1 MDSTLG
7 AATKRKKTGFMPLS
21 ERVHLSELSAL
32 SEATAAVF
40 IPRKQWFVVGD
51 NDGNIKVCNDETM
64 QQFKTFRSHDR
75 RISYLDIHP
84 SEPYVLSASYRDD
97 TVKMW
102 NWEMDWEC
110 VRTFDVRAREVKFNP
125 KDADYFACATD
136 YGVKIWNIAS
146 PGSDDLTFYFRS
158 SCVISLDYLSRG
170 DELYLITGNWDGS
183 VKVRHRDDRSSTPC
197 LNVAN
202 GIIMRCIVLLTTQ
215 IWDWQSR
222 SCLKTLKEHTAN
234 VYTICAHPDLPLF
247 ITGSF
252 DGTVCLWNS
261 FTFE

>member
-1 MDSTLG
+1 MKVCIVVSSRSGVHARTLPSIG
-7 AATKRKKTGFMPLS
+7 HPHS
-21 ERVHLSELSAL
+21 EGGRRH
-32 SEATAAVF
+32 
-40 IPRKQWFVVGD
+40 
-51 NDGNIKVCNDETM
+51 GNIKVCSDETM

-183 VKVRHRDDRSSTPC
+183 VK
-197 LNVAN
+197 
-202 GIIMRCIVLLTTQ
+202 

>member
-1 MDSTLG
+1 MQVLI
-7 AATKRKKTGFMPLS
+7 KTCSRICPQ

-51 NDGNIKVCNDETM
+51 RDGNIKVCSDETM
-64 QQFKTFRSHDR
+64 QQVKTFSAHSRPIYS
-75 RISYLDIHP
+75 LDVHP
-84 SEPYVLSASYRDD
+84 SEPYVLSVSLDD
-97 TVKMW
+97 GTVKMW
-102 NWEMDWEC
+102 NWDMDWEC
-110 VRTFDVRAREVKFNP
+110 VRTFDVATRVVKFNP
-125 KDADYFACATD
+125 KDADYFACVTFN
-136 YGVKIWNIAS
+136 GVKVWNIAS
-146 PGSDDLTFYFRS
+146 PGSDGLKFSFGS
-158 SCVISLDYLSRG
+158 SEVRCLDYLSRG
-170 DELYLITGNWDGS
+170 DDLYLITGDDDGS
-183 VKVRHRDDRSSTPC
+183 VE
-197 LNVAN
+197 
-202 GIIMRCIVLLTTQ
+202 

-222 SCLKTLKEHTAN
+222 SCLKTLKEHTAK